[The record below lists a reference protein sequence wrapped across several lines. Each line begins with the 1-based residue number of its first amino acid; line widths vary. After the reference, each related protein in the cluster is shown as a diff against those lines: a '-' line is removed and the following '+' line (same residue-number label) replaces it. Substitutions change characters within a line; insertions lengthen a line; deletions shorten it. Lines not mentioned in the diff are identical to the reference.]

1 MRTHKEILTVSSTG
15 SMVSYSYLNN
25 EIRFL
30 VNKHVMIN
38 ATTMAKP
45 FGTNKYPA
53 QWFRTSNYKE
63 FIAAL
68 AEVHLCTSAD
78 LVKVIKGG
86 NDKCNQGTWMHEDVA
101 LEFARWLSPAF
112 AIWCNDR
119 IKELLKGEIEKRL
132 SAANVLPP
140 VPKKEEIEKYKNS
153 QLSKP
158 DKEIACLVQRISQ
171 KYNMSA
177 MASCIEDA
185 IIAYNDLIALGNGN
199 YDKQKYNNT
208 VTALREAWLLFAG
221 AAFEKKYRK

>member
-1 MRTHKEILTVSSTG
+1 MFYNNLTVNNCKNNLVSVHEGQIVTTSIKLASYFNKRHCDIIRAINNMNCSNEFKERNFAYCLKINELKIGTTRQPFYYMTRDGFTFLAMGFTG
-15 SMVSYSYLNN
+15 KIAAQFKEAY
-25 EIRFL
+25 
-30 VNKHVMIN
+30 IN
-38 ATTMAKP
+38 AFNEMEEK
-45 FGTNKYPA
+45 
-53 QWFRTSNYKE
+53 
-63 FIAAL
+63 
-68 AEVHLCTSAD
+68 
-78 LVKVIKGG
+78 
-86 NDKCNQGTWMHEDVA
+86 
-101 LEFARWLSPAF
+101 
-112 AIWCNDR
+112 
-119 IKELLKGEIEKRL
+119 LK
-132 SAANVLPP
+132 SANVLPP

-177 MASCIEDA
+177 MASCIEDV